1 MSMLLLVAFCATY
14 AAILCSV
21 FTDVLCDTLDD
32 VYAEDASID
41 DEVYRY

>member
-1 MSMLLLVAFCATY
+1 MLLLVAFCATY